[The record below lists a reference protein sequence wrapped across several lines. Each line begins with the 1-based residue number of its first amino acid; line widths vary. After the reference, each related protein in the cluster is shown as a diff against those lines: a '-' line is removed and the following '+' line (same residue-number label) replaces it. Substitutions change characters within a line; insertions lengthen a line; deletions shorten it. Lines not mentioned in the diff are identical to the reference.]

1 MPRLKY
7 WQKEYTNAF
16 IGAYKEVHQLTGSN
30 SAYCSCKTNILDFDD
45 DNDDDDDDDD
55 DQGTAT

>member
-55 DQGTAT
+55 E